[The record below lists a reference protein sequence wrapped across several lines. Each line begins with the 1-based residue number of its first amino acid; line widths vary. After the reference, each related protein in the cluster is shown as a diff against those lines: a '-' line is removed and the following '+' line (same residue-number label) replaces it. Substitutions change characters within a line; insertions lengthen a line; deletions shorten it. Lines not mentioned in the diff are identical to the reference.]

1 MNKKQRRNYKKSLK
15 KTEKYTIVVV
25 QIVSYTD
32 KSRFQKNYKYNING
46 DGKNYRFKISKPC
59 AHCTHILKMFG
70 IKNIYYSNDEG
81 DIIKMDINEYVE
93 YSSGTSRYFTKK

>member
-1 MNKKQRRNYKKSLK
+1 
-15 KTEKYTIVVV
+15 
-25 QIVSYTD
+25 
-32 KSRFQKNYKYNING
+32 
-46 DGKNYRFKISKPC
+46 
-59 AHCTHILKMFG
+59 MFG